1 MQGPLKNRWLIAV
14 AAVGIHISI
23 GSVYAYSVMI
33 NPLEKL
39 VGWTKAEVT
48 FAFSIAILFL
58 GLSAAFLGFLV
69 DKKGPRFSGR
79 ISACCYGLGI
89 LGTGLAVK
97 LESYPLFV
105 ASYGVIGGIGLGLGY
120 ITPVTTLMKWFPD
133 RRGMATG
140 MAIMGFG
147 FAALIFGPLMAYM
160 FTSVNIPG
168 TFFILGS
175 LYFILIFSSASYLAP
190 PPKDWI
196 PAGMKEGQAQQ
207 KRKEDLADL
216 KAINALKTRRFYFLW
231 VMLFVNISC
240 GIGIIAVAS
249 PLAQDVTGMSE
260 LQAAGVVG
268 LMGLFNGLGRIAWAS
283 ASDFLGRPLTY
294 MAFFI
299 IQILAFYFIV
309 RTTEAWTFQ
318 ILLYLILTCYGGG
331 FATVPAF
338 LGDLFGT
345 RQVGTIH
352 GYLLTAWSAAGI
364 VGPAIITGLNKSS
377 GDYIS
382 TMNVYVLMFAG
393 ALVSTGLLWY
403 NIRTIRARKIK
414 SDQLSAV

>member
-1 MQGPLKNRWLIAV
+1 MIPASATKNRWLIA
-14 AAVGIHISI
+14 ASAVGIHISI

-39 VGWTKAEVT
+39 VGWTKPEVT

-58 GLSAAFLGFLV
+58 GLSSAFLGFLV

-89 LGTGLAVK
+89 LGTGLAIK

-105 ASYGVIGGIGLGLGY
+105 ASYGVVGGIGLGLGY

-160 FTSVNIPG
+160 FSVVNIPG

-175 LYFILIFSSASYLAP
+175 LYFLLIFSSASYLAP
-190 PPKDWI
+190 PPKDWV
-196 PAGMKEGQAQQ
+196 PAGMKSTGKPN
-207 KRKEDLADL
+207 KRKEDLSDL
-216 KAINALKTRRFYFLW
+216 RAVDALKTPRFYFLW
-231 VMLFVNISC
+231 VMLFVNVSC

-268 LMGLFNGLGRIAWAS
+268 LMGLFNGLGRILWAS
-283 ASDFLGRPLTY
+283 SSDYLGRPLTY
-294 MAFFI
+294 AAFFV

-309 RTTEAWTFQ
+309 RMTDQWMFQ

-352 GYLLTAWSAAGI
+352 GYLLTAWSAAGM
-364 VGPAIITGLNKSS
+364 VGPSIITGLHKST
-377 GDYIS
+377 GDYVS
-382 TMNVYVLMFAG
+382 TMNVYVLMFVG
-393 ALVSTGLLWY
+393 ALVSTSLLWW
-403 NIRTIRARKIK
+403 NIRRIRAQMAK
-414 SDQLSAV
+414 S